1 VFDQVVVRD
10 DVILEK
16 PSTPKA
22 AFDMLRSLS
31 GRSHQ
36 VVTALI
42 LIFHADAEGVW
53 YAEPR
58 IERHVESTDVEFLA
72 LSDELIE
79 AYVATGDPMDK
90 AGAYGVQSL
99 AASLVSGLHGDYY
112 NVVGFPLS
120 SFARVVQAWA
130 SPSL

>member
-1 VFDQVVVRD
+1 
-10 DVILEK
+10 
-16 PSTPKA
+16 
-22 AFDMLRSLS
+22 M
-31 GRSHQ
+31 
-36 VVTALI
+36 
-42 LIFHADAEGVW
+42 W
-53 YAEPR
+53 YDEPR
-58 IERHVESTDVEFLA
+58 VEVVVESTDVQFLA

-120 SFARVVQAWA
+120 RFARVVGSWA
-130 SPSL
+130 ASSTI

>member
-1 VFDQVVVRD
+1 VVVRD
-10 DVILEK
+10 DIILEK
-16 PSTPKA
+16 PSTPEA
-22 AFDMLRSLS
+22 AFEMLRSLS

-36 VVTALI
+36 VVTSLV
-42 LIFHADAEGVW
+42 LIFHADSDGVW
-53 YAEPR
+53 YDEPR
-58 IERHVESTDVEFLA
+58 VEVVVESTDVQFLA

-120 SFARVVQAWA
+120 RFARVVGSWA
-130 SPSL
+130 ASSTI